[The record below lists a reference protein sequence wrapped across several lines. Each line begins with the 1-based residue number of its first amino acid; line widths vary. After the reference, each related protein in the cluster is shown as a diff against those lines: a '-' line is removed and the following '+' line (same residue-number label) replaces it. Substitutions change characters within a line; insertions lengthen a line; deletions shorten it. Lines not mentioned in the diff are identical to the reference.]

1 MEHKQTGSRKSEQK
15 SEGPYY
21 KQLATF
27 LAKEIKERRYAVGSA
42 LPTERE
48 LCESFGY
55 SRHTTREALRLL
67 EEKGLIKR
75 RQGSGSTVVAISPP
89 VRYEQNIQTIDD
101 VLQHGNATRLHVLSS
116 EEVGAELNQYAS
128 QVVNLAETPCVLV
141 RSIRY
146 PRNDVRPLAL
156 VDVYVAIRSK
166 ARLRKLLDVK
176 TAAQEIVNTVD
187 LHKIDRI
194 DQAFSAVNIGE
205 AEARLLHV
213 KAGDSA
219 FQIVRRYY
227 DPSGR
232 LVVVAHSLYHGT
244 LFTYASTLHRS

>member
-1 MEHKQTGSRKSEQK
+1 MEDKQTGSRKSD
-15 SEGPYY
+15 GPYY
-21 KQLATF
+21 RQLAAF
-27 LAKEIKERRYAVGSA
+27 LTKEIKERRYAIGSA

-48 LCESFGY
+48 LCETFGC

-67 EEKGLIKR
+67 EDKGLIKR
-75 RQGSGSTVVAISPP
+75 RQGSGSVVVAISPP

-116 EEVGAELNQYAS
+116 EEVDADVNQYAS
-128 QVVNLAETPCVLV
+128 QVVNVAETPCVLV

-156 VDVYVAIRSK
+156 VDVYVAIRSP
-166 ARLRKLLDVK
+166 ARARKLLDVK

-205 AEARLLHV
+205 AEAKLLHV
-213 KAGDSA
+213 KAGDSS

-227 DPSGR
+227 DPTGR